1 MTVRAALAFACIA
14 LSACGSSGGGDGM
27 QPPDMPPDA
36 PAGPVPFG
44 TSDPS
49 PRLMFTQVATTAG
62 IDRANEPA
70 SAANAPTDTPT
81 DSYAYGAWLAD
92 VDGDGKLDYYAV
104 NHGQWPHTSGLFLN
118 NGTGG
123 FSKNLYTVA
132 FAQSNRNWDQMGLTN
147 EMRFVGDFNGDGM
160 VDYFFQ
166 CWSGLGG
173 LCINQGVSHNADWT
187 GPAYFCYVTSDGLA
201 FADVNGDGKIDVLT
215 FDQATFDTY
224 PDYYA
229 MTGPFFWRLNNGSPD
244 IGTWPTT
251 TDFLSLRVVDH
262 AQVAAPFI
270 DLNNDGIPD
279 KIVGNDA
286 ADHGPYDTI
295 VAGYNVF
302 LGQSSGT
309 YAMLPASGLDDATA
323 PITRID
329 DVNADGC
336 LDLGMDQTAYRDNED
351 WWVQNKTGAR
361 CNGTFRH
368 VARTD
373 LPFFPGFKH
382 YAVDIDNS
390 GRLSQVII
398 NHVTY
403 SHGDGKPLGVSI
415 YLKHADGTF
424 TAIPPSAN
432 GININGREVTEFY
445 ADNLSPG
452 DWDDDGRIDLAGSGD
467 FGIAGSD
474 MGFSLWTSSLATTN
488 SWIKLTLPTVTG
500 FFTGS
505 ATIEV
510 FDTGGVGDPAH
521 LVTPPRVLYTG
532 NAWSSQVYHFG
543 IGMRS
548 TVDVRVTFPGGR
560 QTVRTVAAA
569 SRTAIMP

>member
-1 MTVRAALAFACIA
+1 MRVSAFLTFALIGA
-14 LSACGSSGGGDGM
+14 ACGSSGM
-27 QPPDMPPDA
+27 QPPDAAMS
-36 PAGPVPFG
+36 GPVAFG
-44 TSDPS
+44 TSDPH
-49 PRLMFTQVATTAG
+49 PMLTFAQVATAVG
-62 IDRANEPA
+62 IDRTNEPA
-70 SAANAPTDTPT
+70 SASNAPSGNPT
-81 DSYAYGAWLAD
+81 NSYAYGAWLAD

-118 NGTGG
+118 KGTGFG
-123 FSKNLYTVA
+123 QNLFTVSLQPT
-132 FAQSNRNWDQMGLTN
+132 AQPSTDWNEMGLTN
-147 EMRFVGDFNGDGM
+147 EMRFVGDFNGDGL
-160 VDYFFQ
+160 VDFFFQ

-173 LCINQGVSHNADWT
+173 LCINQGVAHNADWT
-187 GPAYFCYVTSDGLA
+187 GPRYVCYQTSDGIA
-201 FADVNGDGKIDVLT
+201 FADVNGDGKLDVLT
-215 FDQATFDTY
+215 FDQSTFGTY

-244 IGTWPTT
+244 IRTWPTT
-251 TDFLSLRVVDH
+251 NDFLSLRVVDH

-279 KIVGNDA
+279 KIVGNNA

-302 LGQSSGT
+302 LGQANGT
-309 YAMLPASGLDDATA
+309 YAMLPSAGLDDATA

-329 DVNADGC
+329 DVNGDGC
-336 LDLGMDQTAYRDNED
+336 LDLGMDQTAYRDNAD
-351 WWVQNKTGAR
+351 WWVQNKSGAQ
-361 CNGTFRH
+361 CSATFRH

-390 GRLSQVII
+390 GRLSEVII
-398 NHVTY
+398 NHITY
-403 SHGDGKPLGVSI
+403 SHGDDRPLGVSI
-415 YLKHADGTF
+415 YLKQADGSF
-424 TAIPPSAN
+424 VAIPPSES
-432 GININGREVTEFY
+432 GINISGTDTSEFY

-452 DWDDDGRIDLAGSGD
+452 DWNDDGRVDLAGSGA

-474 MGFSLWTSSLATTN
+474 MGFSLWTSNLSTTN
-488 SWIKLTLPTVTG
+488 SWIKLTLPTITG

-510 FDTGGVGDPAH
+510 FDVGGVGDPAH
-521 LVTPPRVLYTG
+521 LVTPPKVLYTG
-532 NAWSSQVYHFG
+532 KAWASQVYHFG

-548 TVDVRVTFPGGR
+548 AVDVRVTFPDGR
-560 QTVRTVAAA
+560 VTVREAVAAT
-569 SRTAIMP
+569 SRIAIMP